1 MDVSEQSLRDDV
13 SYQTIIVMVVS
24 MVLVNFAVL
33 LRLIA
38 RRMMKLQLMADDN
51 MIIVAAVCRAFTLS
65 RPTDGLTSHSSL
77 LTVMLSST
85 VFVSSDRIGL
95 DVPELT

>member
-1 MDVSEQSLRDDV
+1 MDVSEQSLGDDV

-24 MVLVNFAVL
+24 MVLVNSAVL

-38 RRMMKLQLMADDN
+38 IRMMKLQLMADDN
-51 MIIVAAVCRAFTLS
+51 RIILAAVCRAFTLP

-85 VFVSSDRIGL
+85 VSVSSDRIGL